1 MGAMLAFRTASG
13 SGRRR
18 PATRARSARCS
29 FMRAPQTRAA
39 GRRLR
44 GRLGRDADC
53 VPGPAVSQASM
64 GEMLFAP
71 MGETFLV
78 DCCPGD
84 NGRASAF
91 HRV

>member
-1 MGAMLAFRTASG
+1 MGAILAFRTGSG

-18 PATRARSARCS
+18 PATRACSTRCT

-44 GRLGRDADC
+44 GRLGADADC
-53 VPGPAVSQASM
+53 VPGPAVSWASM

-71 MGETFLV
+71 ISETFSV
-78 DCCPGD
+78 GCCPGD